1 MDSVTTAGKTRLQPR
16 LLRLDEPLPM
26 VGKAVSKRLFD
37 VIVALALLIFLAP
50 LLIMIAVAIRS
61 TSMGPALFKQRRTGL
76 NGRVFRIYKFRTMS
90 VMEDGEVRAASRD
103 DLRVTPVGA
112 ILRKSS
118 LDELP
123 QLFNV
128 LAGHMSLVGP
138 RPHAVAH
145 DELYTAV
152 LPDYPERFRARPGLT
167 GLAQV
172 TGFRGEMTTLESLKG
187 RISAD
192 KRYIAHWSL
201 ALDVKILL
209 STVTKIWDD
218 ELAY

>member
-1 MDSVTTAGKTRLQPR
+1 
-16 LLRLDEPLPM
+16 M
-26 VGKAVSKRLFD
+26 VGRALSKRVFD
-37 VIVALALLIFLAP
+37 VVAALGLVFFLAP
-50 LLIMIAVAIRS
+50 LLIMIAVAIRV
-61 TSMGPALFKQRRTGL
+61 TSKGPALFKQRRTGL
-76 NGRVFRIYKFRTMS
+76 NGKVFRIYKFRTMS
-90 VMEDGEVRAASRD
+90 VMEDGDVRAARRD
-103 DLRVTPVGA
+103 DQRVTPIGA
-112 ILRKSS
+112 ILRRSS

-128 LAGHMSLVGP
+128 LKGDMSLVGP

-152 LPDYPERFRARPGLT
+152 LPDYPSRFRARPGLT

-172 TGFRGEMTTLESLKG
+172 TGFRGELTTLESLKG

-192 KRYIAHWSL
+192 NRYIAHWSL
-201 ALDVKILL
+201 GLDLKILL